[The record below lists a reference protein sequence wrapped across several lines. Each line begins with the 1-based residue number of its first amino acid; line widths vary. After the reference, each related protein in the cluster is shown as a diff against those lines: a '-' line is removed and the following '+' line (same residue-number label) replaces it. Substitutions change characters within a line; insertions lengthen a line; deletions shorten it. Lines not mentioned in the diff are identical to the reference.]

1 MRLPRSLIPESMR
14 SRQFPK
20 LSSCYD
26 SGVTT
31 GPAVSVIIPCYGHA
45 RLLPR
50 LLEALEAQETSLD
63 FEVLVVESGGDEAAR
78 RIGGRFPRV
87 TVLSH
92 ERRLFPGAARN
103 RGAAEA
109 RGGVLAFVDA
119 DAVPEAGWL
128 ETLHARLLSSERIAM
143 VSGWVELPTGTGA
156 AGEVLHWIEFSSFL
170 PGLASGYREAL
181 SSSNL
186 LVRKA
191 DLAACG
197 GFDEGMEM
205 AEDLMLCRRISRRSG
220 GRLYFEGSTGVRH
233 SNDATWEEA
242 RAHLGRLGYWSGR
255 FRTLEDVPGSWLRHC
270 PALSLALPLWRLPRI
285 LGRLFLINNM
295 VWLRTLARLPGLA
308 AGLGVWAAGFY
319 RGVRTSS
326 GGKDAAGP

>member
-1 MRLPRSLIPESMR
+1 M
-14 SRQFPK
+14 
-20 LSSCYD
+20 
-26 SGVTT
+26 
-31 GPAVSVIIPCYGHA
+31 IIPCYGHA

-50 LLEALEAQETSLD
+50 LLEALEAQEVSLD
-63 FEVLVVESGGDEAAR
+63 FEVLVVESGGVEAAR
-78 RIGGRFPRV
+78 RVGGRFARV
-87 TVLSH
+87 RVLSQ

-103 RGAAEA
+103 RGAAAA

-143 VSGWVELPTGTGA
+143 VSGWVELPPGTGA

-197 GFDEGMEM
+197 GFDEGLEM
-205 AEDLMLCRRISRRSG
+205 AEDLMLCRKIRRRG
-220 GRLYFEGSTGVRH
+220 AGRLYFEGSTGVRH
-233 SNDATWEEA
+233 WNDATWEEA
-242 RAHLGRLGYWSGR
+242 RGHLGRLGYWSGR
-255 FRTLEDVPGSWLRHC
+255 FRTLEDVPGSWLRHF
-270 PALSLALPLWRLPRI
+270 PALSLALPLWRLPRV
-285 LGRLFLINNM
+285 LGRLYLINNT
-295 VWLRTLARLPGLA
+295 VWLRALARLPRLA
-308 AGLGVWAAGFY
+308 AGLAVWAAGFY
-319 RGVRTSS
+319 RGVRTFS